1 MTEQKPKKFGLI
13 IKGAKTVQTAK
24 QKEEKRLYTIIS
36 CCVGAIFLLTIFIP
50 FLSKDEG
57 KTSGSIYKNVA
68 FDLADLAVDD
78 QAEKTLLEMQ
88 KYSDIPKQKI
98 AGGLFDK
105 KEKEAR
111 QQADKKEG
119 LPAAPDAEYQKARD
133 IKQAKRE
140 KSRGVSRAPIYS
152 QRQNTRTSTGNL
164 AKGGMVSTSGGS
176 SGVSASIWTSPDKAG
191 QKGSSRGGAAGAF
204 GTQQLVAA
212 TGAKGRA
219 SGLLR
224 AIEESKKGAASQNA
238 DTAAQAAADAF
249 TNNNIE
255 AEEDEDLKDGM
266 DEFAGSFNAE
276 EFDRLGNDKEL
287 TDLADELNK
296 KKDEKEEETDPCLK
310 MANKMSFQCM
320 WGPMLVDIAKNAI
333 NSLVD
338 SGLEAAFGD
347 SGTAGDTNWLVDH
360 GYAKYDSQGNLVKT
374 DKWSTATGNELKKA
388 IKKGRDIKWL
398 TGE

>member
-36 CCVGAIFLLTIFIP
+36 CCVGAIFLLTIFVP
-50 FLSKDEG
+50 LLSKNEE

-78 QAEKTLLEMQ
+78 QAERTLLEMQ

-105 KEKEAR
+105 KEKAAR

-133 IKQAKRE
+133 VKQAKQAR
-140 KSRGVSRAPIYS
+140 KRGVSRAPVYS
-152 QRQNTRTSTGNL
+152 QRQNAKTSTGSL
-164 AKGGMVSTSGGS
+164 SKGGMVSTSGGS
-176 SGVSASIWTSPDKAG
+176 SGVSTSIWTSPDKAN
-191 QKGSSRGGAAGAF
+191 QKGSSRGSAGGAF

-224 AIEESKKGAASQNA
+224 AIEESKKGADSQNA

-249 TNNNIE
+249 TNSNIE

-266 DEFAGSFNAE
+266 DEFADKFNADE
-276 EFDRLGNDKEL
+276 LKNALNDKDL
-287 TDLADELNK
+287 TDLKDTLEDEK
-296 KKDEKEEETDPCLK
+296 DKKDEEKDPCK
-310 MANKMSFQCM
+310 STNKKIRMQCM
-320 WGPMLVDIAKNAI
+320 MENLLEKLLSKV
-333 NSLVD
+333 VD
-338 SGLEAAFGD
+338 SAIDVA
-347 SGTAGDTNWLVDH
+347 TY
-360 GYAKYDSQGNLVKT
+360 YAKGGKEGYLKDS
-374 DKWSTATGNELKKA
+374 DKGIRVN
-388 IKKGRDIKWL
+388 D
-398 TGE
+398 